1 MAIDTSAWGGI
12 QLDDPSPP
20 PEDFEGLDVDDAAEL
35 IVEWFHRNFE
45 RPEEST
51 SRDEGDWVYIWGGPY
66 EHRDIIGDLLSDVAF
81 EPVIEAAIKLLDLEE
96 TEWVPNA
103 SRIQYPED
111 DFVVDKGGDSA
122 EAAHVEMLRRIA
134 DLERALDQATRP
146 GIGHNHPEDSLNDLE
161 PLTREDSREITNIIA
176 VLKSQPV
183 EPEAVPAAVEK
194 APQIL
199 ESKSARIMAYLGA
212 KGDAFLQ
219 KAVEAAGAELG
230 KWATRG
236 ALWAT
241 LGGALVAAAN
251 AITNWLHW
259 VHPPF

>member
-51 SRDEGDWVYIWGGPY
+51 PRDEGDWVYIWGGPY
-66 EHRDIIGDLLSDVAF
+66 EHRDIIGDLLSDVAP
-81 EPVIEAAIKLLDLEE
+81 EPVIEAAIEILDREE
-96 TEWVPNA
+96 TEWVPN
-103 SRIQYPED
+103 SIRVQPPED
-111 DFVVDKGGDSA
+111 NDDVSIGDDSA
-122 EAAHVEMLRRIA
+122 EAAHTEMLRRIS

-146 GIGHNHPEDSLNDLE
+146 GIGHNHPEDSLDDLE
-161 PLTREDSREITNIIA
+161 PLTRDDRREITNIIV
-176 VLKSQPV
+176 VLKEQPV
-183 EPEAVPAAVEK
+183 EPEPVPAELEK
-194 APQIL
+194 APEVL
-199 ESKSARIMAYLGA
+199 ESKSAKIMAYLSA

-219 KAVEAAGAELG
+219 RAVEAAGAELG

-236 ALWAT
+236 ALWAI
-241 LGGALVAAAN
+241 LGSALVAAAN

-259 VHPPF
+259 VNPPF